1 MGAYL
6 IDVVLNYILILSYYT
21 HILGA
26 YLIDVVLN
34 FLSFHKIYL

>member
-6 IDVVLNYILILSYYT
+6 IDVVLNVDDANIVEII
-21 HILGA
+21 ILGA

-34 FLSFHKIYL
+34 VILILSTI